1 MKIPHQSVNTPQVPA
16 NNTSRQ
22 STTSAPEEM
31 SEELI
36 NVAKQQV
43 QSVSDADQ
51 QVLNRANLH
60 DMEINSDTVYEPERF
75 VKVSQTL
82 YFGELPSLFR
92 DMQSHYQSFM
102 GELSQSAPELTQEN
116 WGFSIDEHGQ
126 FVVSGSIS
134 DEQKNYLSDKLNSN
148 EEMLKLAQQ
157 VPGVLMKGLAYDR
170 GADGKANA
178 WGKYD
183 VNNENLKDILDFRA
197 VLDDS
202 YSARGDIAQFKNN
215 FDVLK
220 FVESVAG
227 QLRSNAEV
235 KFSY

>member
-1 MKIPHQSVNTPQVPA
+1 MKIAHQSVNAPQVTA
-16 NNTSRQ
+16 NNTNTQPASG
-22 STTSAPEEM
+22 APEEM
-31 SEELI
+31 RDAL
-36 NVAKQQV
+36 NKVAKQQV
-43 QSVSDADQ
+43 QNVSEADQ
-51 QVLNRANLH
+51 QVLNSANLH
-60 DMEINSDTVYEPERF
+60 DMEISSDTVYEPERF

-92 DMQSHYQSFM
+92 DMQSHYQNFM
-102 GELSQSAPELTQEN
+102 AELSQSAPDLAKEH

-134 DEQKNYLSDKLNSN
+134 DKQKTYLSDKLNSN
-148 EEMLKLAQQ
+148 EDMLKLAQQ

-227 QLRSNAEV
+227 QLRSNAEA